1 MELRVIGYVE
11 GYFADSSKAVNPTD
25 DVSENA
31 ESIQSEAEVV
41 EADEIDVM
49 ATLEAILKGNI
60 SEIEREI
67 VGKAMASLI
76 LASKKTA

>member
-1 MELRVIGYVE
+1 M
-11 GYFADSSKAVNPTD
+11 
-25 DVSENA
+25 SENA
-31 ESIQSEAEVV
+31 GSIQSEAVVSEAV

-76 LASKKTA
+76 LANKKTA